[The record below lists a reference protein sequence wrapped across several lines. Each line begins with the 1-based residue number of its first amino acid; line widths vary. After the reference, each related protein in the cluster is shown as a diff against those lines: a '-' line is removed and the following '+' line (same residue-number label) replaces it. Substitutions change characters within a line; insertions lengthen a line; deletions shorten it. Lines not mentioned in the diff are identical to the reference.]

1 MRSPVKKMLSY
12 KELNNHNQSF
22 TGINSYNTINNNSFN
37 NNNNLQNNFK
47 VYCRFRPINELE
59 ISRTNNKSC
68 VEVTSKKDLLII
80 ADTCLA
86 IKQNYSFDQ
95 VFDEDSTGEDIYNIT
110 TKNLVIDVL
119 KGYNCTLMCYGQTSS
134 GKTYTINQISPL
146 VFKEIFEFKNK
157 NFSSNNNSESNYFKV
172 SISYLEIYMEKVN
185 DLINTENQNL
195 NIFENKKKEIIIE
208 GMTIIECDNVN
219 QLLEIQKNAEKNR
232 RINSTLMNQYSSR
245 SHCIMI
251 ITVHFQDKDKNE
263 LKVGKLYLVDLAGS
277 EKTSKTGASGLNLE
291 EAKNIN
297 KSLHCLGLIIK
308 TLSDLH
314 SNNNNNNNNY
324 FNNSLN
330 NYNNNNTISH
340 IPYRN
345 SKLTRI
351 LSDSLGGNSKTTL
364 ILTCSKSEYNQSET
378 ISTLRFGERA
388 KKIKTKPKINVELK
402 SESKEELLKQI
413 ERMKKELNEQNEK
426 IEYMKNFNYQNTLES
441 NNNLNSS
448 RDTLIYEDII
458 NQLKEEIANLKK
470 RLEIYQNNNNNS
482 FNNSEND
489 EKLISLKQNKKKS
502 KFNNLENNS
511 NTFDSNNSINNNNK
525 EIEKLKSLLQEK
537 EKYIEELLSNISL
550 LEKDKKN
557 SEEKIN
563 NLLSEINYLKEEI
576 TKLEENSNLYK
587 KNKLLDSNKIND
599 LNNNI
604 NKLKE
609 ENLKIINIYKSIKN
623 DYENI
628 KNQNIKFNNDNNLLE
643 ENIKNLNEKINN
655 YENKNNINENKISVL
670 NQKIKEL
677 LHNIDTI
684 NNDNKLKKEI
694 IDEKNL
700 KIKKINF

>member
-1 MRSPVKKMLSY
+1 MVRSPVKKMLSY
-12 KELNNHNQSF
+12 KEKNIYNQSF
-22 TGINSYNTINNNSFN
+22 TGMNNYSMNNNSIN
-37 NNNNLQNNFK
+37 NSSNSMQNNFK
-47 VYCRFRPINELE
+47 VFCRFRPINELE

-68 VEVTSKKDLLII
+68 VEVTSKKDLLIT

-86 IKQNYSFDQ
+86 IKQNYTFDQ
-95 VFDEDSTGEDIYNIT
+95 VFDENSTGEDIYNIT

-146 VFKEIFEFKNK
+146 VFKEIFEFKK
-157 NFSSNNNSESNYFKV
+157 NSFSSNESNYFKV
-172 SISYLEIYMEKVN
+172 TISYLEIYMEKVN
-185 DLINTENQNL
+185 DLINTENKNL
-195 NIFENKKKEIIIE
+195 NIYENKKKEIIIE
-208 GMTIIECDNVN
+208 GMTAIECENIE
-219 QLLEIQKNAEKNR
+219 QLLEIQRNAEKNR

-251 ITVHFQDKDKNE
+251 ITVHFQDKEKNE

-314 SNNNNNNNNY
+314 SNNNNNNTSFN

-330 NYNNNNTISH
+330 NYNNNNNNSISH

-388 KKIKTKPKINVELK
+388 KKIRTKPKINVELK

-426 IEYMKNFNYQNTLES
+426 IESMKTFNYQNTLES

-448 RDTLIYEDII
+448 RDTMMYEEII
-458 NQLKEEIANLKK
+458 NQLKEEIAMLKK
-470 RLEIYQNNNNNS
+470 RLENYQKNNINNS

-489 EKLISLKQNKKKS
+489 FEKLSLKENKKS
-502 KFNNLENNS
+502 KFNNNSLENKS
-511 NTFDSNNSINNNNK
+511 FD
-525 EIEKLKSLLQEK
+525 
-537 EKYIEELLSNISL
+537 
-550 LEKDKKN
+550 
-557 SEEKIN
+557 
-563 NLLSEINYLKEEI
+563 
-576 TKLEENSNLYK
+576 
-587 KNKLLDSNKIND
+587 
-599 LNNNI
+599 
-604 NKLKE
+604 
-609 ENLKIINIYKSIKN
+609 
-623 DYENI
+623 
-628 KNQNIKFNNDNNLLE
+628 
-643 ENIKNLNEKINN
+643 
-655 YENKNNINENKISVL
+655 
-670 NQKIKEL
+670 
-677 LHNIDTI
+677 
-684 NNDNKLKKEI
+684 
-694 IDEKNL
+694 
-700 KIKKINF
+700 